1 MTVLILGQS
10 PHLIR
15 LIERIES
22 TDAITVIP
30 WREINHFKLT
40 THPRRIYI
48 VGYNYAS
55 YSVDFDLFS
64 AQNIED
70 VKTFLNKINPKDY
83 DVIYIN
89 TQINHKKITLSRY
102 RYAKEK
108 LATDLI
114 ANQLRTSILR
124 FDTFVNENGF
134 PIVKSGPVGKIL
146 FLTLERL
153 GLIKFTSEAE
163 MLTMLSNPSLYSSN
177 SVLTPTPY
185 FLRIPRSQ
193 FVDRMLR
200 FLFG

>member
-15 LIERIES
+15 LIEKIES
-22 TDAITVIP
+22 TNVITVIP
-30 WREINHFKLT
+30 WREINHFKTT
-40 THPRRIYI
+40 THPRKIYI

-70 VKTFLNKINPKDY
+70 VKTFINKIHPKDY

-89 TQINHKKITLSRY
+89 TQTNHKKITLSRY

-108 LATDLI
+108 LAADLI
-114 ANQLRTSILR
+114 ANQLSTSILR
-124 FDTFVNENGF
+124 FNTFVNENGF

-146 FLTLERL
+146 FLTLGRL

-163 MLTMLSNPSLYSSN
+163 ILTMLSNPSLYSSN

-185 FLRIPRSQ
+185 FLKIPRSQ